1 MSFLAF
7 WLHFGRAYQE
17 TAIHKESQTN
27 KQAYKKIKRANP
39 ASPKASNKLL
49 AKNMG
54 IKLEYDWIAA
64 FSIRSSQKKVLIPF
78 VLVHMVYVSLRT
90 FVCILL
96 KVGTN
101 VSNQKLKHFA
111 LRTLRR
117 EMH

>member
-54 IKLEYDWIAA
+54 I
-64 FSIRSSQKKVLIPF
+64 
-78 VLVHMVYVSLRT
+78 
-90 FVCILL
+90 
-96 KVGTN
+96 
-101 VSNQKLKHFA
+101 
-111 LRTLRR
+111 
-117 EMH
+117 